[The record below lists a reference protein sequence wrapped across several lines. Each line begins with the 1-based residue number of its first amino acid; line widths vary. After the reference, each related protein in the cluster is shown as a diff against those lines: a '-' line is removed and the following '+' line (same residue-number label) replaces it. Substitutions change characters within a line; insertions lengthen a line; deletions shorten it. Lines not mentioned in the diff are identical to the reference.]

1 MIIHLSSVQLYQE
14 QIRFIYYFQRPSTE
28 GMIQKTR
35 NLPQERQNKSYNL
48 KGIKFVNMPWINLQ
62 MVVFIKQIPYV
73 HKCLLI
79 NFFGIYCYLRGM
91 HFQIL
96 LRVLEWHQT
105 VNSRKLIHSNI
116 FRCMFTK
123 LNPYENKSTL
133 AECVTHSFTYIWLL
147 YSKL

>member
-1 MIIHLSSVQLYQE
+1 
-14 QIRFIYYFQRPSTE
+14 
-28 GMIQKTR
+28 MIQKTR

-91 HFQIL
+91 HFEIL
-96 LRVLEWHQT
+96 LRVLEWHQA

-116 FRCMFTK
+116 FRCMFRK

-133 AECVTHSFTYIWLL
+133 VESCNTQFHIHLIALFQIIVPSLIIFSFFEGDCDLIIV
-147 YSKL
+147 KDF